1 MPSYKFTITSVISAQ
16 TEEEARIIFREDL
29 DQIQLE
35 DLLLKVEVE
44 EITE

>member
-1 MPSYKFTITSVISAQ
+1 MPEYKFTIASVISAQ
-16 TEEEARIIFREDL
+16 TEDEAMMIFREDL